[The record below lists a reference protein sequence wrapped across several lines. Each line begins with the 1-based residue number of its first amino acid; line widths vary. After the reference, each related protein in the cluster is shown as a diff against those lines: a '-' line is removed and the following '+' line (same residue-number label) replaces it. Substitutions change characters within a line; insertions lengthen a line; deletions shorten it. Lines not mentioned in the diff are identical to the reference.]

1 MNNGNKVITL
11 QTSHSSAITSFSPII
26 GQDRLVTGSADGS
39 LRFWDIPT
47 QEEVFRLVVVPPDD
61 RILISPDNFY
71 MATKGALKGVGFT
84 VGSDVY
90 SFDQFDLIYNRPD
103 KVLANTG
110 FADTMLIINY
120 ERAYEKRLKKLG
132 ISEEGLKFQSQ
143 IPEIELNYEPD
154 ILSTKTGNINF
165 IVKANSA
172 GNKLDRLHV
181 LVNGVPE
188 YGKLGMPI
196 DTSSASQ
203 FEKDISLDMNYGIND
218 IQVYV
223 SDESGA
229 SSLRKSFQVN
239 YTSKEIKPDLYLIT
253 IGTSQFEQSD
263 YNLTYAAKDAE
274 DVSNILSNSEA
285 FEEIHTLVIKDK
297 EVTLERIKTLTEFV
311 GDASVNDVVII
322 FVAGH
327 GILNHEL
334 DYYLSTYDID
344 FMNPEKRGIPYND
357 LEDLLDQ
364 TRARKKVLFLDACHS
379 GELDKEEMELSYT
392 TKTEAGD
399 ITFRE
404 VGPQVQYTDG
414 IELESSFELSKI
426 LFADMRNNNGATVV
440 SSAGGAEYAL
450 EGQQWNNGVFTFCLL
465 DGITEN
471 KADRNRDG
479 KIMLSELQDYINHEV
494 PRLTNE
500 RQTPTSR
507 VENLSNDF
515 RIW

>member
-1 MNNGNKVITL
+1 
-11 QTSHSSAITSFSPII
+11 
-26 GQDRLVTGSADGS
+26 
-39 LRFWDIPT
+39 
-47 QEEVFRLVVVPPDD
+47 
-61 RILISPDNFY
+61 
-71 MATKGALKGVGFT
+71 
-84 VGSDVY
+84 
-90 SFDQFDLIYNRPD
+90 
-103 KVLANTG
+103 
-110 FADTMLIINY
+110 
-120 ERAYEKRLKKLG
+120 
-132 ISEEGLKFQSQ
+132 
-143 IPEIELNYEPD
+143 
-154 ILSTKTGNINF
+154 
-165 IVKANSA
+165 
-172 GNKLDRLHV
+172 
-181 LVNGVPE
+181 
-188 YGKLGMPI
+188 
-196 DTSSASQ
+196 
-203 FEKDISLDMNYGIND
+203 MNYGIND

-223 SDESGA
+223 SDERGA
-229 SSLRKSFQVN
+229 SSLRKNFQVN
-239 YTSKEIKPDLYLIT
+239 YTVKETEPDLYLVT
-253 IGTSQFEQSD
+253 IGTSRFEQSD

-274 DVSNILSNSEA
+274 DMSNIMSNSEA
-285 FEEIHTLVIKDK
+285 FKEIHTLLIRDE

-311 GDASVNDVVII
+311 GDAGVNDVVII
-322 FVAGH
+322 FIAGH

-344 FMNPEKRGIPYND
+344 FMNPEKRGISYNE
-357 LEDLLDQ
+357 LEELLDH
-364 TRARKKVLFLDACHS
+364 TRSRKKVLFMDACHS

-404 VGPQVQYTDG
+404 VGPDVQYTDG